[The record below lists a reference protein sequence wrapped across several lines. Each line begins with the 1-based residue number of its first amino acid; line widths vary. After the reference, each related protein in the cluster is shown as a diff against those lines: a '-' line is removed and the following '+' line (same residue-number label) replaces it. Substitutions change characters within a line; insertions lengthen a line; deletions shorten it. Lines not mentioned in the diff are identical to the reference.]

1 MTKLKKAA
9 VILAVGFFAGIGAGF
24 VIFEYVAD
32 MVQTAQEANSNGNV

>member
-1 MTKLKKAA
+1 MWIKKAA

-32 MVQTAQEANSNGNV
+32 MVQTAQETNNDF